1 MRFKNQFNFL
11 LYIDVHSVKLMKFII
26 CILEQ
31 IECVLSLALD
41 NACMAWQ
48 RKWKYNG
55 TDIEKTKFEDSLHQ

>member
-1 MRFKNQFNFL
+1 MFL
-11 LYIDVHSVKLMKFII
+11 IDLTIGMSEINLTTYCTLDVHSVKLMKFII

-48 RKWKYNG
+48 RK
-55 TDIEKTKFEDSLHQ
+55 

>member
-1 MRFKNQFNFL
+1 
-11 LYIDVHSVKLMKFII
+11 MKFII

-31 IECVLSLALD
+31 IECVWNLALD

-55 TDIEKTKFEDSLHQ
+55 TDVGETKFEDSK

>member
-1 MRFKNQFNFL
+1 MFLIDLTIGMSEINLFFLRFENQFNFL

-48 RKWKYNG
+48 RK
-55 TDIEKTKFEDSLHQ
+55 